1 MAQPEPK
8 WIRDTDETRGRQ
20 GSALQDSSA
29 PKIGRPAQ
37 GDCAKTGRIGGPFEA
52 RGLLNRSA
60 RSFRTMEISKG
71 AIGVLAGFC
80 IAGGA
85 GTAYFASR
93 SNTEIAPTAATA
105 TVSPD
110 PAATQVD
117 QSEGLVGEVA
127 QPVAPPVV
135 TAPRPAPAP
144 AARRNATPSPRATSP
159 TPAPLATRE
168 PSRPVDDGPV
178 AAPLA
183 TRAPEAEP
191 VRPVEPPEPKYLD
204 LVVAQ
209 NSVIGLQVETPV
221 TSDRARV
228 EDEVVARVTR
238 DVRVGDRV
246 AIPAGS
252 KAYGEVTLVEKGGRL
267 KDRARLGVRFTSI
280 VLADGSKMPIS
291 TETIYREGE
300 SPTGESAAKIGGAAI
315 GGAILGG
322 ILGGGKGAAI
332 GGAIGAG
339 GGSAAVAA
347 GGRNAA
353 TLSSGS
359 PVTVRL
365 EEPATVTVE
374 RE

>member
-1 MAQPEPK
+1 
-8 WIRDTDETRGRQ
+8 
-20 GSALQDSSA
+20 
-29 PKIGRPAQ
+29 
-37 GDCAKTGRIGGPFEA
+37 
-52 RGLLNRSA
+52 
-60 RSFRTMEISKG
+60 MEISKG
-71 AIGVLAGFC
+71 AIGVLAAFC

-85 GTAYFASR
+85 GAAYFSTR
-93 SNTEIAPTAATA
+93 SNTDVAPAAATS

-110 PAATQVD
+110 PAVTQVD
-117 QSEGLVGEVA
+117 QSEGLVGDVA
-127 QPVAPPVV
+127 QPAASPVVAAPP
-135 TAPRPAPAP
+135 PAPAP
-144 AARRNATPSPRATSP
+144 APAVRRNATPSPRAVSA
-159 TPAPLATRE
+159 TPAPTSIRE
-168 PSRPVDDGPV
+168 TSRPIDETPP
-178 AAPLA
+178 AAPLSA
-183 TRAPEAEP
+183 RAPEVEP
-191 VRPVEPPEPKYLD
+191 IRPVEPPEPKYLD
-204 LVVAQ
+204 LVVSQ

-228 EDEVVARVTR
+228 EDQVVARVTR

-252 KAYGEVTLVEKGGRL
+252 KAYGEVTLVEKGGKL
-267 KDRARLGVRFTSI
+267 KEKAHLGVRFTSI
-280 VLADGSKMPIS
+280 VLADGTKMPIS

-300 SPTGESAAKIGGAAI
+300 SPTNESAAKIGGAAI

-339 GGSAAVAA
+339 GGSAAVMA

-353 TLSSGS
+353 TLSAGS

>member
-1 MAQPEPK
+1 
-8 WIRDTDETRGRQ
+8 
-20 GSALQDSSA
+20 
-29 PKIGRPAQ
+29 
-37 GDCAKTGRIGGPFEA
+37 
-52 RGLLNRSA
+52 
-60 RSFRTMEISKG
+60 MEISKG
-71 AIGVLAGFC
+71 AIGVLAALC

-85 GTAYFASR
+85 GTAYFATR
-93 SNTEIAPTAATA
+93 GNTDVAPTATTS

-110 PAATQVD
+110 PAAAQVD

-127 QPVAPPVV
+127 QPTASPAV
-135 TAPRPAPAP
+135 TAPLAPAP
-144 AARRNATPSPRATSP
+144 AVRRNATPSPRAITT
-159 TPAPLATRE
+159 TPAPPPVRESSRPIDEAPAAAPLTARAPEVE
-168 PSRPVDDGPV
+168 PSRPVD
-178 AAPLA
+178 
-183 TRAPEAEP
+183 
-191 VRPVEPPEPKYLD
+191 PPEPKYLD

-221 TSDRARV
+221 TTDRARV

-252 KAYGEVTLVEKGGRL
+252 KAYGEVTLVEKGGKL
-267 KDRARLGVRFTSI
+267 KEKARLGVRFTSI

-300 SPTGESAAKIGGAAI
+300 SPTNESAAKIGGAAI

-339 GGSAAVAA
+339 GGSAAVMA